1 MVFQGGLANL
11 TPHGSTTFDFSNDD
25 RAPLLFV
32 SGGSDHILP
41 PAIQREGYE
50 KNAKHSTAIT
60 AHKVFP
66 GRDHYTCGEDGW
78 ETVAD
83 FALEWALAP
92 QPGVL
97 A

>member
-1 MVFQGGLANL
+1 MHDGQPAGHSCGGLFAQLLVGNGL
-11 TPHGSTTFDFSNDD
+11 GSAGVSVDGAGAKGVKATPFSEL
-25 RAPLLFV
+25 RSSFPVLK
-32 SGGSDHILP
+32 IP
-41 PAIQREGYE
+41 PTGL
-50 KNAKHSTAIT
+50 
-60 AHKVFP
+60 FP